1 MTWYGQSVK
10 LHCNFRIE
18 ILNLSTQNLKMRQ
31 LAIYRNN
38 ILAGILIKENR
49 QDYRFEYN
57 HNYFRRL
64 IIKRLV

>member
-10 LHCNFRIE
+10 LHCTFRME

-31 LAIYRNN
+31 LAIYRNT